1 MFEDSTF
8 ESAGRIRTRSRRW
21 MVAAFAFNLSIL
33 LCFVLAPLIYLEALP
48 PQYICTL
55 IPVPPMPEQQ
65 PVQKPIAQTPRLV
78 TNVPVDPFTAPRRI
92 PTGPIYIPPEPEVAI
107 SNPGGDGPGIP
118 GGIDN
123 PVFRPQPAPHVVH
136 QPPSGPVRVSTAV
149 EEGLILQKTKP
160 VYPPIAIAAHVQGTV
175 ILAANISKGGAIENL
190 RVVSGP
196 AMLQQSAVNAV
207 STWHYRPY
215 LLDGQP
221 VEVETTV
228 NVVFT
233 LGR

>member
-33 LCFVLAPLIYLEALP
+33 LCFVMVPLIYLEALT
-48 PQYICTL
+48 PQTITTL
-55 IPVPPMPEQQ
+55 IPLAPVPEQQ
-65 PVQKPIAQTPRLV
+65 PVQKPIAQTPRPANV
-78 TNVPVDPFTAPRRI
+78 VPVDPFAAPRRI
-92 PTGPIYIPPEPEVAI
+92 PTGTYIPKEPEPVAI
-107 SNPGGDGPGIP
+107 SNPLNDGTGIQGGWGPSLP
-118 GGIDN
+118 SQ
-123 PVFRPQPAPHVVH
+123 PVPRVVK
-136 QPPSGPVRVSTAV
+136 PIISGPVRVSTAV

-207 STWHYRPY
+207 STWRYRPY

>member
-1 MFEDSTF
+1 
-8 ESAGRIRTRSRRW
+8 

-33 LCFVLAPLIYLEALP
+33 LCFVMVPLIYLEALT
-48 PQYICTL
+48 PQTIITL
-55 IPVPPMPEQQ
+55 IPLAPVLEQQ
-65 PVQKPIAQTPRLV
+65 PVQKPIAQTPRPV
-78 TNVPVDPFTAPRRI
+78 NNVPVDPFTAPRRI
-92 PTGPIYIPPEPEVAI
+92 PTGPIYIPPEPEVAF
-107 SNPGGDGPGIP
+107 SNPGGDGLGIP
-118 GGIDN
+118 GVWG
-123 PVFRPQPAPHVVH
+123 PSLPGQPTPRAVHLEAPIK
-136 QPPSGPVRVSTAV
+136 VRVSTAV
-149 EEGLILQKTKP
+149 EEGLILQKTRP

-207 STWHYRPY
+207 GTWRYRPY

>member
-1 MFEDSTF
+1 
-8 ESAGRIRTRSRRW
+8 

-33 LCFVLAPLIYLEALP
+33 LCFVLVPLIYLEALP

-65 PVQKPIAQTPRLV
+65 PVQKPIAQTPRPV
-78 TNVPVDPFTAPRRI
+78 THVTFDPYAAPRII
-92 PTGPIYIPPEPEVAI
+92 PTEIYIAKDREPAEI
-107 SNPGGDGPGIP
+107 SNPAELGPGVQGGWGPSLP
-118 GGIDN
+118 GQAV
-123 PVFRPQPAPHVVH
+123 PRVVK
-136 QPPSGPVRVSTAV
+136 PIISGPVRVSTAV
-149 EEGLILQKTKP
+149 EEGLILQKTRP

-175 ILAANISKGGAIENL
+175 MLAANISKGGMIENL

-207 STWHYRPY
+207 STWRYRPY

>member
-33 LCFVLAPLIYLEALP
+33 LCFVMVPLIYLEALT
-48 PQYICTL
+48 PQTIITL
-55 IPVPPMPEQQ
+55 IPMAPVPEQQ
-65 PVQKPIAQTPRLV
+65 PVQKPIAQTPRPV
-78 TNVPVDPFTAPRRI
+78 TKPYDPFAAPQKI
-92 PTGPIYIPPEPEVAI
+92 PTGPIYIPTEPEPVAI
-107 SNPGGDGPGIP
+107 AIPGGDGSGIP
-118 GGIDN
+118 GGWG
-123 PVFRPQPAPHVVH
+123 PSLPGQAMPRVVK
-136 QPPSGPVRVSTAV
+136 QIISGPVRVSTAV
-149 EEGLILQKTKP
+149 EEGLILQKTRP

-207 STWHYRPY
+207 STWRYRPY